1 MYQLCEIDCGGGTL
15 GIGPMPGRA
24 GDYAA
29 DIAAIAGWRPALVV
43 TLVEA
48 AELAHAGAGGIGADL
63 ARRGIAW
70 CHLSIADYGVP
81 EGAAARR
88 WPVVSRMIGQ
98 VLAAGGRVFVHCMG
112 GCGRSGMIA
121 LRLMIE
127 AGEPAGAALVRLRAA
142 RPCAVETKAQSEWA
156 AAAVPERALR
166 RPAVKG

>member
-24 GDYAA
+24 GDYAG
-29 DIAAIAGWRPALVV
+29 DIAAVLGWRPVRVV
-43 TLVEA
+43 TLAEA
-48 AELAHAGAGGIGADL
+48 AELAHAGVGAISADL

-70 CHLSIADYGVP
+70 CHLPIADYGVP

-88 WPVVSRMIGQ
+88 WPDVARTIGQ
-98 VLAAGGRVFVHCMG
+98 LLAAGGRVFVHCMG

-127 AGEPAGAALVRLRAA
+127 AGEPAGAALLRLRAT
-142 RPCAVETKAQSEWA
+142 RPCAVETQAQSAWA
-156 AAAVPERALR
+156 AAADPARPLR
-166 RPAVKG
+166 RPALEG